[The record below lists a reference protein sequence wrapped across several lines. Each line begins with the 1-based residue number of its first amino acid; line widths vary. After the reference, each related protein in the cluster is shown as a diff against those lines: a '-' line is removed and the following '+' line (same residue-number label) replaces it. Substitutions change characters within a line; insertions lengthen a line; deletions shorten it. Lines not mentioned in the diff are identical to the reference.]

1 MRQTGRVTNAGWYPD
16 PAGAPDT
23 YRYWDGQA
31 WSQMTTTQ
39 PSGGGAASSAP
50 ATPPAPPA
58 TPPAPEVPP
67 TAATALPPAQPAY
80 QQQPYQPQYQQ
91 PQYQQQP
98 QPTWNPTPPPGGT
111 GGTGG
116 GSTGK
121 TVGIVVAAVLVL
133 ALLGVGGFFGIRA
146 LSGDDDGGGDK
157 KADDPTSQTSD
168 GPTDETSS
176 TVRPTGIQCT
186 GGKPEPATAPDP
198 SATTLTGG
206 GLSIPKLD
214 GYTTDARQ
222 SPAHTYADGFISQ
235 VAEVVPQKW
244 ISLYGV
250 GAIPRAHGFEGVD
263 STAEII
269 MQCLTTNDQIYKG
282 FSKRTDLKRE
292 EISVDGKPA
301 YRITSEIRVKG
312 QGLPIEGDVTTVVI
326 VDTGDP
332 ASYGVFIGVAP
343 IGDDARIAQEEQVIG
358 EISVG

>member
-1 MRQTGRVTNAGWYPD
+1 MRQTVRVTNAGWYPD

-39 PSGGGAASSAP
+39 PSSGGAASSAP
-50 ATPPAPPA
+50 AAPA
-58 TPPAPEVPP
+58 TPPPAPTLPP
-67 TAATALPPAQPAY
+67 TAATALPPAQP
-80 QQQPYQPQYQQ
+80 PYQPQHQQ
-91 PQYQQQP
+91 QYQQ

-146 LSGDDDGGGDK
+146 LSGDDDGDGGDK

-186 GGKPEPATAPDP
+186 GGKPEPTTPPDP

-206 GLSIPKLD
+206 GLTIPHLD
-214 GYTTDARQ
+214 GYTTDAAQ
-222 SPAHTYADGFISQ
+222 SPAHTYADGFIAQ
-235 VAEVVPQKW
+235 IAEVVPKKW

-269 MQCLTTNDQIYKG
+269 MQCLTTNDQIYRG
-282 FSKRTDLKRE
+282 FSERTDLKRE
-292 EISVDGKPA
+292 EITVDGKPG
-301 YRITSEIRVKG
+301 YRITSEIRVTG
-312 QGLPIEGDVTTVVI
+312 QGLPIEGDVATVVI

-332 ASYGVFIGVAP
+332 ASYGVFVGVAP
-343 IGDDARIAQEEQVIG
+343 IGDDARIAQEEQVVE